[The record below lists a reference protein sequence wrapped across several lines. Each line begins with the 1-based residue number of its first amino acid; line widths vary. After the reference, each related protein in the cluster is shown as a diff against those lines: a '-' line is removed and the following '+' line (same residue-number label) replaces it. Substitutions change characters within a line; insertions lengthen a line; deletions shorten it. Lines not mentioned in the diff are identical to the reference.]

1 MKEVLFFFCF
11 FFDIVQA
18 HHWEKN
24 LILCTSNWDKINLD
38 HNTTSLFAKY
48 YQLVLAKSEVCV
60 YDQVKGFPNFS
71 DLSLVVRFCPL
82 PLNSPIPKG
91 EGKVWQQTLFFFCAL

>member
-1 MKEVLFFFCF
+1 MKEVLFFY
-11 FFDIVQA
+11 FDIPLDSKVTLWQ
-18 HHWEKN
+18 
-24 LILCTSNWDKINLD
+24 DKPETPWLD

-91 EGKVWQQTLFFFCAL
+91 EGKVWQQTLFFSAPFDH